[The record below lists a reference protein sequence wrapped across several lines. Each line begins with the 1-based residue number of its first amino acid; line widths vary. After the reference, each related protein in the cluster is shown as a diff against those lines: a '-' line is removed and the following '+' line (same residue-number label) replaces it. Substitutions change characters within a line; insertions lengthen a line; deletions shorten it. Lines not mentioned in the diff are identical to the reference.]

1 MARNSIRQVGE
12 EEQHSHSAGQQGG
25 GVVGQLLQAG
35 PSPAAAF
42 RRLPDVHQHVD
53 GHDRQEQRGGEVDE
67 PGCLQRF
74 LCRGSNP
81 EGSQFRVPRMSG
93 MKAPAIMQA
102 MPSSRL
108 LMLTI
113 ISFPPGLRRM
123 RLRQFCGFSSSGGPG
138 WALAPPD
145 ALGMELEGHW
155 CLKVANLEVWP
166 ETSIPP
172 RPAFS

>member
-1 MARNSIRQVGE
+1 MDEIRLGELVARNSIRQVGE

-35 PSPAAAF
+35 PSPAAGF

-108 LMLTI
+108 LMLTV
-113 ISFPPGLRRM
+113 ISFPDP
-123 RLRQFCGFSSSGGPG
+123 
-138 WALAPPD
+138 ALIQEVEAAPD
-145 ALGMELEGHW
+145 ASETILRFSLLRGSRLGFG
-155 CLKVANLEVWP
+155 A
-166 ETSIPP
+166 
-172 RPAFS
+172 A